1 MSKVELSIQ
10 NVSQRQFK
18 FRLEKHLLAVLRIV
32 ITIFKKTFGI
42 LVFLAAW
49 EIASRTG
56 AIDTIFI
63 PPFTKVV
70 VSFYDL
76 IVSGELPYHAFISLK
91 RALLGFFFG
100 IVVAVPS
107 GLLIGRIKIVEA
119 FMDPVVQT
127 FRQTSTLALMPVFL
141 LLFGIGEPT
150 KVIMI
155 YWGVQWPILLNTISG
170 TKNIDPLLIKAARS
184 MGTSSLDIFR
194 KVILPG
200 TLPSIFTGI
209 RLGGTSAILLLI
221 AAEMVGASSG
231 LGFLVFDLQI
241 RYQIPKMFAV
251 VISFSILG
259 LILNYILVYLEQRF
273 TRWKDE

>member
-1 MSKVELSIQ
+1 MS
-10 NVSQRQFK
+10 
-18 FRLEKHLLAVLRIV
+18 KHLLNVLRSV
-32 ITIFKKTFGI
+32 VTIFKKTFGI

-63 PPFTKVV
+63 PPFTKVAA
-70 VSFYDL
+70 SFYDL

-91 RALLGFFFG
+91 RALSGFLLG
-100 IVVAVPS
+100 ILVAVPM

-141 LLFGIGEPT
+141 LLFGLGEST
-150 KVIMI
+150 KIIMI
-155 YWGVQWPILLNTISG
+155 FWGVQWPILLNTISG

-184 MGTSSLDIFR
+184 MGTSPLGIFAR
-194 KVILPG
+194 VILPG

-221 AAEMVGASSG
+221 AAEMVGASAG

-241 RYQIPKMFAV
+241 RYAIPKMFAV
-251 VISFSILG
+251 VISFSLLG
-259 LILNYILVYLEQRF
+259 LILNYVLVYLEGRF
-273 TRWKDE
+273 TRWKPE